1 MISEDKHSTMR
12 SRICW
17 SGYSIDHNSV
27 RAFVRGNACLPFFMV
42 QIYFCVCIT
51 CFDLSRVVSVVSEVM
66 RSQGNLAFT
75 YGGAGGR
82 PNTLWINCWRGCSKA
97 GIKVHSHIMSIF
109 LGSGFAFVFRK
120 NNMKRCITIF
130 FLCIDHFHKFCTV
143 WVRLL
148 KNKISPYSS
157 ALFGDFKPLGEK
169 SINGY
174 DCLFVIDGPHQS
186 KTTTKTLTNYS
197 WRPHCTASWQ
207 TLFNI
212 LGKDWNCWVTAKS

>member
-27 RAFVRGNACLPFFMV
+27 RAFVRGNACLPFFIV

-130 FLCIDHFHKFCTV
+130 FLCIDHFHKFCPV
-143 WVRLL
+143 WVHLL
-148 KNKISPYSS
+148 KNKISP
-157 ALFGDFKPLGEK
+157 
-169 SINGY
+169 
-174 DCLFVIDGPHQS
+174 
-186 KTTTKTLTNYS
+186 
-197 WRPHCTASWQ
+197 
-207 TLFNI
+207 
-212 LGKDWNCWVTAKS
+212 